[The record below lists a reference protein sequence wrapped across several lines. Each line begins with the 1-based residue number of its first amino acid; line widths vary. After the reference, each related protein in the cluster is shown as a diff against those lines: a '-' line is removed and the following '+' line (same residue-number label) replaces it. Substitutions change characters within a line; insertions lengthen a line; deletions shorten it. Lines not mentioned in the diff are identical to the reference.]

1 MNAFLF
7 YASRPRVKQVL
18 SRHPGEQ
25 GFSLIELV
33 VVVAVLAVL
42 AAIAIPAFNGVQ
54 EEGRKSAAKS
64 AIATA
69 AKECVAS
76 ATQNGTSG
84 AAHTALTDG
93 NGLKFTAGLK
103 TTACTETQAN
113 VCVDNATKQVYTI
126 NLVNGN
132 KNVGV
137 STIPSP
143 CSSSDIA
150 SW

>member
-1 MNAFLF
+1 MNALLI
-7 YASRPRVKQVL
+7 YASNPRVKQVL
-18 SRHPGEQ
+18 NRRPGDQ

-76 ATQNGTSG
+76 ATQNGSSG
-84 AAHTALTDG
+84 AAHTALNDG
-93 NGLKFTAGLK
+93 NGLTFTAGLK
-103 TTACTETQAN
+103 SSACTETQSV
-113 VCVDNATKQVYTI
+113 VCVDNATKQAYTI

-132 KNVGV
+132 KNVAV
-137 STIPSP
+137 STIPTP
-143 CSSSDIA
+143 CTSTDIA